1 MSSALPNESGVP
13 PWSTTWS
20 DPRPSAIC
28 DGNLLAAGASGEPCS
43 GSAITKLML
52 ACAKFLDGEWE
63 RQAGVFEE
71 RLRLRVEREG
81 EELMLDVCQTR
92 FTIYGHPRLLSH
104 VCVSQRASSINASS
118 GVSPRS
124 RRRLHYW
131 IYGPMSSLRMS
142 VYTFAP
148 LRITFFLRFIR
159 PTRYFFTFY
168 FLNGLGD
175 QVCNSD

>member
-131 IYGPMSSLRMS
+131 IYGPMSCLRMS

-148 LRITFFLRFIR
+148 LRITFF
-159 PTRYFFTFY
+159 FTFHSSNTVFFY
-168 FLNGLGD
+168 FLLPQRTWD